1 MILVHSDEVNDVDT
15 YIDQGK
21 HVFILVY
28 MDGCGPCMATKPE
41 WLDIED
47 FLKDKYKNDDS
58 IVVADIENDQ
68 LSKLKYVGE
77 VDGFPTMKYIHKNNS
92 DMLDVET
99 YENADIKKKDRS
111 AKSFVE
117 WIEGK
122 MESNKNSQGGGNI
135 RGGGKR
141 KSSPYHVLRRLSKKT
156 KKKRS
161 KSKKRNRN
169 RKKTRIKKRR

>member
-1 MILVHSDEVNDVDT
+1 MILVHSDEVDDVDA

-21 HVFILVY
+21 HIFILVY

-92 DMLDVET
+92 GMLDVES
-99 YENADIKKKDRS
+99 YENADIKNKDRS

-117 WIEGK
+117 WIERK
-122 MESNKNSQGGGNI
+122 MEPNKNSQGGGN
-135 RGGGKR
+135 R